1 MFKFKETFDRLMTAI
16 TFAQAGEHETALD
29 ILHDKPEKRSRKR
42 TEVRI
47 QRRRKPDRDCVCSS
61 DDVLDCKRG

>member
-47 QRRRKPDRDCVCSS
+47 QRREETQPRLRM
-61 DDVLDCKRG
+61 

>member
-47 QRRRKPDRDCVCSS
+47 QSREETRPRMRI
-61 DDVLDCKRG
+61 

>member
-29 ILHDKPEKRSRKR
+29 ILHDKPEKRSQKR

-47 QRRRKPDRDCVCSS
+47 QRREETRPRM
-61 DDVLDCKRG
+61 RI

>member
-1 MFKFKETFDRLMTAI
+1 MFKFKETFDRMMAAI

-29 ILHDKPEKRSRKR
+29 ILHDKPEKTSRKR

-47 QRRRKPDRDCVCSS
+47 QRREETRPR
-61 DDVLDCKRG
+61 LRA

>member
-1 MFKFKETFDRLMTAI
+1 MFKFKETFDRMMAAI

-47 QRRRKPDRDCVCSS
+47 RRREETRPR
-61 DDVLDCKRG
+61 LRA